1 MAGKISGATIKERN
15 IYEQLDRVPS
25 EQLTDILLKAFS
37 AHEGFTLPIPSSIST
52 NYEPDITDARKWDE
66 FVEWERAI
74 HPISNYYNTL
84 GIARPYFSKA
94 ANDVLAST
102 PYYAICEKSICDYTA
117 ALEFGVYDRD
127 NQHVADMDDFLDYPG
142 PHRTFGD
149 VTKKYLPDLTRYD
162 AAVMVKTF
170 NRKGKCVEFDSYLG
184 TEFWKEIDRVP
195 VGINLGHLPAARQ
208 IGYYSHGHVQRYW
221 QRSRTGVYVS
231 FQPDEIAYMSM
242 YPRNDTIYGTDWIS
256 CLKAPIQYLIDSTRA
271 AGKTFQNGVVPSLVY
286 KHPQI
291 TDRKQLMQRLADLKA
306 NNQGPMKFGGTLH
319 LVKDEEVETLSHK
332 LHDMEWLEG
341 QKFMAQLV
349 WSMWGFQPQEFVGES
364 ANRACYSE
372 DTEVLTENG
381 WKLHKDVC
389 EGERI
394 AVYDKDVAVCKL
406 EVPGPLHTYH
416 ADEELVRFE
425 TNAQDVLVTKEHTIL
440 RRTSHGKKDSP
451 WIVSKAKEIVGKR
464 IAVKAGTESWAG
476 EEQEVEDD
484 YLRFLGW
491 AISEGGLSSTGR
503 ENDYYHMTFAQS
515 NTTPHRV
522 EELERVLTSLGV
534 KCKKY
539 QSEKDNTTRWNVY
552 GKELIEPLFDLIG
565 AYSPEK
571 HIPRQYLNLPKEKL
585 NCLFESLMMGDGH
598 WDTRAPR
605 VSGYYSTTSSQ
616 LADDFQELA
625 FKCGYGTKRTVH
637 YYANG
642 NRVTCYRVLVQK
654 KIIREVVSPKLE
666 QYSGNVYCFST
677 STGFYVTRRNGCV
690 AVQGNTAYVSR
701 NITKSKMLYPIMKY
715 LEVVFTRDILPYCE
729 GYEKGMRFKFEVEQD
744 LDDTMKVAET
754 KLAQS
759 QAAKTM
765 FEMGIK
771 NRDAARLAGLTKEH
785 DVVEFEDI
793 SVQDLNQSQQ
803 LEGGKPSEPNRG
815 RKTQQSG
822 PDKGKGGKDKIKF
835 GDKEERSAGIK
846 KATTEIRLI
855 GDDGAEVTIVPAGP
869 SVSTNKKGCASE
881 VARGIIKEVRAIT
894 HHRWDRM
901 RDPCVWDGAVAK
913 AVEDFGL
920 VVFMGE

>member
-1 MAGKISGATIKERN
+1 MAGKISGATIKERK

-52 NYEPDITDARKWDE
+52 NYEPDIADARKWDE

-94 ANDVLAST
+94 ANDVLATT

-127 NQHVADMDDFLDYPG
+127 NKHIPDLDDFLDYPG

-231 FQPDEIAYMSM
+231 FQPDEVAYMSM

-364 ANRACYSE
+364 ANRA
-372 DTEVLTENG
+372 
-381 WKLHKDVC
+381 
-389 EGERI
+389 
-394 AVYDKDVAVCKL
+394 
-406 EVPGPLHTYH
+406 
-416 ADEELVRFE
+416 
-425 TNAQDVLVTKEHTIL
+425 
-440 RRTSHGKKDSP
+440 
-451 WIVSKAKEIVGKR
+451 
-464 IAVKAGTESWAG
+464 
-476 EEQEVEDD
+476 
-484 YLRFLGW
+484 
-491 AISEGGLSSTGR
+491 
-503 ENDYYHMTFAQS
+503 
-515 NTTPHRV
+515 
-522 EELERVLTSLGV
+522 
-534 KCKKY
+534 
-539 QSEKDNTTRWNVY
+539 
-552 GKELIEPLFDLIG
+552 
-565 AYSPEK
+565 
-571 HIPRQYLNLPKEKL
+571 
-585 NCLFESLMMGDGH
+585 
-598 WDTRAPR
+598 
-605 VSGYYSTTSSQ
+605 
-616 LADDFQELA
+616 
-625 FKCGYGTKRTVH
+625 
-637 YYANG
+637 
-642 NRVTCYRVLVQK
+642 
-654 KIIREVVSPKLE
+654 
-666 QYSGNVYCFST
+666 
-677 STGFYVTRRNGCV
+677 
-690 AVQGNTAYVSR
+690 TAYVSR

-715 LEVVFTRDILPYCE
+715 LEVVFTREILPYCE

>member
-1 MAGKISGATIKERN
+1 MAGKISRATIKERK

-52 NYEPDITDARKWDE
+52 NYEPDIVDARKWDE

-94 ANDVLAST
+94 ANDVLATT

-127 NQHVADMDDFLDYPG
+127 NKHVADMDDFLDYPG

-364 ANRACYSE
+364 VNRA
-372 DTEVLTENG
+372 
-381 WKLHKDVC
+381 
-389 EGERI
+389 
-394 AVYDKDVAVCKL
+394 
-406 EVPGPLHTYH
+406 
-416 ADEELVRFE
+416 
-425 TNAQDVLVTKEHTIL
+425 
-440 RRTSHGKKDSP
+440 
-451 WIVSKAKEIVGKR
+451 
-464 IAVKAGTESWAG
+464 
-476 EEQEVEDD
+476 
-484 YLRFLGW
+484 
-491 AISEGGLSSTGR
+491 
-503 ENDYYHMTFAQS
+503 
-515 NTTPHRV
+515 
-522 EELERVLTSLGV
+522 
-534 KCKKY
+534 
-539 QSEKDNTTRWNVY
+539 
-552 GKELIEPLFDLIG
+552 
-565 AYSPEK
+565 
-571 HIPRQYLNLPKEKL
+571 
-585 NCLFESLMMGDGH
+585 
-598 WDTRAPR
+598 
-605 VSGYYSTTSSQ
+605 
-616 LADDFQELA
+616 
-625 FKCGYGTKRTVH
+625 
-637 YYANG
+637 
-642 NRVTCYRVLVQK
+642 
-654 KIIREVVSPKLE
+654 
-666 QYSGNVYCFST
+666 
-677 STGFYVTRRNGCV
+677 
-690 AVQGNTAYVSR
+690 TAYVSR

-715 LEVVFTRDILPYCE
+715 LEVVFTREILPYCE

-771 NRDAARLAGLTKEH
+771 NRDAARLAGLIKEH

-793 SVQDLNQSQQ
+793 SVQDLNQSQM

-822 PDKGKGGKDKIKF
+822 PDKGRGGKDKIKF

>member
-1 MAGKISGATIKERN
+1 MAGKISGATIKERK

-52 NYEPDITDARKWDE
+52 NYEPDIADARKWDE

-94 ANDVLAST
+94 ANDVLATT

-127 NQHVADMDDFLDYPG
+127 NKHIPDLDDFLDYPG

-231 FQPDEIAYMSM
+231 FQPDEVAYMSM

-291 TDRKQLMQRLADLKA
+291 TDRKQLMQRLADLRA

-364 ANRACYSE
+364 ANRA
-372 DTEVLTENG
+372 
-381 WKLHKDVC
+381 
-389 EGERI
+389 
-394 AVYDKDVAVCKL
+394 
-406 EVPGPLHTYH
+406 
-416 ADEELVRFE
+416 
-425 TNAQDVLVTKEHTIL
+425 
-440 RRTSHGKKDSP
+440 
-451 WIVSKAKEIVGKR
+451 
-464 IAVKAGTESWAG
+464 
-476 EEQEVEDD
+476 
-484 YLRFLGW
+484 
-491 AISEGGLSSTGR
+491 
-503 ENDYYHMTFAQS
+503 
-515 NTTPHRV
+515 
-522 EELERVLTSLGV
+522 
-534 KCKKY
+534 
-539 QSEKDNTTRWNVY
+539 
-552 GKELIEPLFDLIG
+552 
-565 AYSPEK
+565 
-571 HIPRQYLNLPKEKL
+571 
-585 NCLFESLMMGDGH
+585 
-598 WDTRAPR
+598 
-605 VSGYYSTTSSQ
+605 
-616 LADDFQELA
+616 
-625 FKCGYGTKRTVH
+625 
-637 YYANG
+637 
-642 NRVTCYRVLVQK
+642 
-654 KIIREVVSPKLE
+654 
-666 QYSGNVYCFST
+666 
-677 STGFYVTRRNGCV
+677 
-690 AVQGNTAYVSR
+690 TAYVSR

-881 VARGIIKEVRAIT
+881 VARDIIKEVRAIT

>member
-1 MAGKISGATIKERN
+1 MAGKISRATIKERK

-52 NYEPDITDARKWDE
+52 NYEPDIVDARKWDE

-117 ALEFGVYDRD
+117 ALEFGVYDRG
-127 NQHVADMDDFLDYPG
+127 NKHVADMDDFLDYPG
-142 PHRTFGD
+142 PHLTFGD

-162 AAVMVKTF
+162 AAVIVKTF

-271 AGKTFQNGVVPSLVY
+271 AGKTFQNGVIPSLVY

-364 ANRACYSE
+364 VNRA
-372 DTEVLTENG
+372 
-381 WKLHKDVC
+381 
-389 EGERI
+389 
-394 AVYDKDVAVCKL
+394 
-406 EVPGPLHTYH
+406 
-416 ADEELVRFE
+416 
-425 TNAQDVLVTKEHTIL
+425 
-440 RRTSHGKKDSP
+440 
-451 WIVSKAKEIVGKR
+451 
-464 IAVKAGTESWAG
+464 
-476 EEQEVEDD
+476 
-484 YLRFLGW
+484 
-491 AISEGGLSSTGR
+491 
-503 ENDYYHMTFAQS
+503 
-515 NTTPHRV
+515 
-522 EELERVLTSLGV
+522 
-534 KCKKY
+534 
-539 QSEKDNTTRWNVY
+539 
-552 GKELIEPLFDLIG
+552 
-565 AYSPEK
+565 
-571 HIPRQYLNLPKEKL
+571 
-585 NCLFESLMMGDGH
+585 
-598 WDTRAPR
+598 
-605 VSGYYSTTSSQ
+605 
-616 LADDFQELA
+616 
-625 FKCGYGTKRTVH
+625 
-637 YYANG
+637 
-642 NRVTCYRVLVQK
+642 
-654 KIIREVVSPKLE
+654 
-666 QYSGNVYCFST
+666 
-677 STGFYVTRRNGCV
+677 
-690 AVQGNTAYVSR
+690 TAYVSR

-771 NRDAARLAGLTKEH
+771 NRDAARLAGLIKEH

-793 SVQDLNQSQQ
+793 SVQDLNQSQM

-901 RDPCVWDGAVAK
+901 RDPRVWDGAVAK

>member
-1 MAGKISGATIKERN
+1 MAGKISGATIKERK

-52 NYEPDITDARKWDE
+52 NYEPDIADARKWDE

-94 ANDVLAST
+94 ANDVLATT

-127 NQHVADMDDFLDYPG
+127 NKHIPDLDDFLDYPG

-231 FQPDEIAYMSM
+231 FQPDEVAYMSM

-364 ANRACYSE
+364 TNRA
-372 DTEVLTENG
+372 
-381 WKLHKDVC
+381 
-389 EGERI
+389 
-394 AVYDKDVAVCKL
+394 
-406 EVPGPLHTYH
+406 
-416 ADEELVRFE
+416 
-425 TNAQDVLVTKEHTIL
+425 
-440 RRTSHGKKDSP
+440 
-451 WIVSKAKEIVGKR
+451 
-464 IAVKAGTESWAG
+464 
-476 EEQEVEDD
+476 
-484 YLRFLGW
+484 
-491 AISEGGLSSTGR
+491 
-503 ENDYYHMTFAQS
+503 
-515 NTTPHRV
+515 
-522 EELERVLTSLGV
+522 
-534 KCKKY
+534 
-539 QSEKDNTTRWNVY
+539 
-552 GKELIEPLFDLIG
+552 
-565 AYSPEK
+565 
-571 HIPRQYLNLPKEKL
+571 
-585 NCLFESLMMGDGH
+585 
-598 WDTRAPR
+598 
-605 VSGYYSTTSSQ
+605 
-616 LADDFQELA
+616 
-625 FKCGYGTKRTVH
+625 
-637 YYANG
+637 
-642 NRVTCYRVLVQK
+642 
-654 KIIREVVSPKLE
+654 
-666 QYSGNVYCFST
+666 
-677 STGFYVTRRNGCV
+677 
-690 AVQGNTAYVSR
+690 TAYVSR

-881 VARGIIKEVRAIT
+881 VARDIIKEVRAIT

>member
-1 MAGKISGATIKERN
+1 MAGKISRATIKERK
-15 IYEQLDRVPS
+15 IYEQLDRLPS

-52 NYEPDITDARKWDE
+52 NYEPDIVDARKWDE

-127 NQHVADMDDFLDYPG
+127 NKHVADMDDFLDYPG
-142 PHRTFGD
+142 PHLTFGD

-162 AAVMVKTF
+162 AAVIVKTF

-306 NNQGPMKFGGTLH
+306 NNQGPMKFGGTMH

-364 ANRACYSE
+364 TNRA
-372 DTEVLTENG
+372 
-381 WKLHKDVC
+381 
-389 EGERI
+389 
-394 AVYDKDVAVCKL
+394 
-406 EVPGPLHTYH
+406 
-416 ADEELVRFE
+416 
-425 TNAQDVLVTKEHTIL
+425 
-440 RRTSHGKKDSP
+440 
-451 WIVSKAKEIVGKR
+451 
-464 IAVKAGTESWAG
+464 
-476 EEQEVEDD
+476 
-484 YLRFLGW
+484 
-491 AISEGGLSSTGR
+491 
-503 ENDYYHMTFAQS
+503 
-515 NTTPHRV
+515 
-522 EELERVLTSLGV
+522 
-534 KCKKY
+534 
-539 QSEKDNTTRWNVY
+539 
-552 GKELIEPLFDLIG
+552 
-565 AYSPEK
+565 
-571 HIPRQYLNLPKEKL
+571 
-585 NCLFESLMMGDGH
+585 
-598 WDTRAPR
+598 
-605 VSGYYSTTSSQ
+605 
-616 LADDFQELA
+616 
-625 FKCGYGTKRTVH
+625 
-637 YYANG
+637 
-642 NRVTCYRVLVQK
+642 
-654 KIIREVVSPKLE
+654 
-666 QYSGNVYCFST
+666 
-677 STGFYVTRRNGCV
+677 
-690 AVQGNTAYVSR
+690 TAYVSR

>member
-1 MAGKISGATIKERN
+1 MAGKISRATIKERK

-52 NYEPDITDARKWDE
+52 NYEPDIVDARKWDE

-94 ANDVLAST
+94 ANDVLATT

-127 NQHVADMDDFLDYPG
+127 NKHVADMDDFLDYPG
-142 PHRTFGD
+142 PHLTFGD

-162 AAVMVKTF
+162 AAVIVKTF

-364 ANRACYSE
+364 VNRA
-372 DTEVLTENG
+372 
-381 WKLHKDVC
+381 
-389 EGERI
+389 
-394 AVYDKDVAVCKL
+394 
-406 EVPGPLHTYH
+406 
-416 ADEELVRFE
+416 
-425 TNAQDVLVTKEHTIL
+425 
-440 RRTSHGKKDSP
+440 
-451 WIVSKAKEIVGKR
+451 
-464 IAVKAGTESWAG
+464 
-476 EEQEVEDD
+476 
-484 YLRFLGW
+484 
-491 AISEGGLSSTGR
+491 
-503 ENDYYHMTFAQS
+503 
-515 NTTPHRV
+515 
-522 EELERVLTSLGV
+522 
-534 KCKKY
+534 
-539 QSEKDNTTRWNVY
+539 
-552 GKELIEPLFDLIG
+552 
-565 AYSPEK
+565 
-571 HIPRQYLNLPKEKL
+571 
-585 NCLFESLMMGDGH
+585 
-598 WDTRAPR
+598 
-605 VSGYYSTTSSQ
+605 
-616 LADDFQELA
+616 
-625 FKCGYGTKRTVH
+625 
-637 YYANG
+637 
-642 NRVTCYRVLVQK
+642 
-654 KIIREVVSPKLE
+654 
-666 QYSGNVYCFST
+666 
-677 STGFYVTRRNGCV
+677 
-690 AVQGNTAYVSR
+690 TAYVSR

-715 LEVVFTRDILPYCE
+715 LEVVFTREILPYCE

-771 NRDAARLAGLTKEH
+771 NRDAARLAGLIKEH

-793 SVQDLNQSQQ
+793 SVQDLNQSQM

>member
-1 MAGKISGATIKERN
+1 MAGKISRATIKERK

-52 NYEPDITDARKWDE
+52 NYEPDIVDARKWDE

-94 ANDVLAST
+94 ANDVLATT

-364 ANRACYSE
+364 VNRA
-372 DTEVLTENG
+372 
-381 WKLHKDVC
+381 
-389 EGERI
+389 
-394 AVYDKDVAVCKL
+394 
-406 EVPGPLHTYH
+406 
-416 ADEELVRFE
+416 
-425 TNAQDVLVTKEHTIL
+425 
-440 RRTSHGKKDSP
+440 
-451 WIVSKAKEIVGKR
+451 
-464 IAVKAGTESWAG
+464 
-476 EEQEVEDD
+476 
-484 YLRFLGW
+484 
-491 AISEGGLSSTGR
+491 
-503 ENDYYHMTFAQS
+503 
-515 NTTPHRV
+515 
-522 EELERVLTSLGV
+522 
-534 KCKKY
+534 
-539 QSEKDNTTRWNVY
+539 
-552 GKELIEPLFDLIG
+552 
-565 AYSPEK
+565 
-571 HIPRQYLNLPKEKL
+571 
-585 NCLFESLMMGDGH
+585 
-598 WDTRAPR
+598 
-605 VSGYYSTTSSQ
+605 
-616 LADDFQELA
+616 
-625 FKCGYGTKRTVH
+625 
-637 YYANG
+637 
-642 NRVTCYRVLVQK
+642 
-654 KIIREVVSPKLE
+654 
-666 QYSGNVYCFST
+666 
-677 STGFYVTRRNGCV
+677 
-690 AVQGNTAYVSR
+690 TAYVSR

-715 LEVVFTRDILPYCE
+715 LEVVFTREILPYCE

-771 NRDAARLAGLTKEH
+771 NRDAARLAGLIKEH

-793 SVQDLNQSQQ
+793 SVQDLNQSQM

>member
-1 MAGKISGATIKERN
+1 MAGKISRATIKERK

-52 NYEPDITDARKWDE
+52 NYEPDIVDARKWDE

-94 ANDVLAST
+94 ANDVLATT

-127 NQHVADMDDFLDYPG
+127 NKHVADMDDFLDYPG

-364 ANRACYSE
+364 VNRA
-372 DTEVLTENG
+372 
-381 WKLHKDVC
+381 
-389 EGERI
+389 
-394 AVYDKDVAVCKL
+394 
-406 EVPGPLHTYH
+406 
-416 ADEELVRFE
+416 
-425 TNAQDVLVTKEHTIL
+425 
-440 RRTSHGKKDSP
+440 
-451 WIVSKAKEIVGKR
+451 
-464 IAVKAGTESWAG
+464 
-476 EEQEVEDD
+476 
-484 YLRFLGW
+484 
-491 AISEGGLSSTGR
+491 
-503 ENDYYHMTFAQS
+503 
-515 NTTPHRV
+515 
-522 EELERVLTSLGV
+522 
-534 KCKKY
+534 
-539 QSEKDNTTRWNVY
+539 
-552 GKELIEPLFDLIG
+552 
-565 AYSPEK
+565 
-571 HIPRQYLNLPKEKL
+571 
-585 NCLFESLMMGDGH
+585 
-598 WDTRAPR
+598 
-605 VSGYYSTTSSQ
+605 
-616 LADDFQELA
+616 
-625 FKCGYGTKRTVH
+625 
-637 YYANG
+637 
-642 NRVTCYRVLVQK
+642 
-654 KIIREVVSPKLE
+654 
-666 QYSGNVYCFST
+666 
-677 STGFYVTRRNGCV
+677 
-690 AVQGNTAYVSR
+690 TAYVSR

-715 LEVVFTRDILPYCE
+715 LEVVFTREILPYCE

-771 NRDAARLAGLTKEH
+771 NRDAARLAGLIKEH

-793 SVQDLNQSQQ
+793 SVQDLNQSQM

>member
-1 MAGKISGATIKERN
+1 MAGKISRATIKERK
-15 IYEQLDRVPS
+15 IYEQLDRLPS

-52 NYEPDITDARKWDE
+52 NYEPDIVDARKWDE

-94 ANDVLAST
+94 ANDVLATT

-127 NQHVADMDDFLDYPG
+127 NKHVADMDDFLDYPG
-142 PHRTFGD
+142 PHLTFGD

-162 AAVMVKTF
+162 AAVIVKTF

-364 ANRACYSE
+364 VNRA
-372 DTEVLTENG
+372 
-381 WKLHKDVC
+381 
-389 EGERI
+389 
-394 AVYDKDVAVCKL
+394 
-406 EVPGPLHTYH
+406 
-416 ADEELVRFE
+416 
-425 TNAQDVLVTKEHTIL
+425 
-440 RRTSHGKKDSP
+440 
-451 WIVSKAKEIVGKR
+451 
-464 IAVKAGTESWAG
+464 
-476 EEQEVEDD
+476 
-484 YLRFLGW
+484 
-491 AISEGGLSSTGR
+491 
-503 ENDYYHMTFAQS
+503 
-515 NTTPHRV
+515 
-522 EELERVLTSLGV
+522 
-534 KCKKY
+534 
-539 QSEKDNTTRWNVY
+539 
-552 GKELIEPLFDLIG
+552 
-565 AYSPEK
+565 
-571 HIPRQYLNLPKEKL
+571 
-585 NCLFESLMMGDGH
+585 
-598 WDTRAPR
+598 
-605 VSGYYSTTSSQ
+605 
-616 LADDFQELA
+616 
-625 FKCGYGTKRTVH
+625 
-637 YYANG
+637 
-642 NRVTCYRVLVQK
+642 
-654 KIIREVVSPKLE
+654 
-666 QYSGNVYCFST
+666 
-677 STGFYVTRRNGCV
+677 
-690 AVQGNTAYVSR
+690 TAYVSR

-715 LEVVFTRDILPYCE
+715 LEVVFTREILPYCE

-771 NRDAARLAGLTKEH
+771 NRDAARLAGLIKEH

-793 SVQDLNQSQQ
+793 SVQDLNQSQM

>member
-1 MAGKISGATIKERN
+1 MAGKISGATIKERK

-52 NYEPDITDARKWDE
+52 NYEPDIADARKWDE

-94 ANDVLAST
+94 ANDVLATT

-127 NQHVADMDDFLDYPG
+127 NKHIPDLDDFLDYPG

-231 FQPDEIAYMSM
+231 FQPDEVAYMSM

-364 ANRACYSE
+364 TNRA
-372 DTEVLTENG
+372 
-381 WKLHKDVC
+381 
-389 EGERI
+389 
-394 AVYDKDVAVCKL
+394 
-406 EVPGPLHTYH
+406 
-416 ADEELVRFE
+416 
-425 TNAQDVLVTKEHTIL
+425 
-440 RRTSHGKKDSP
+440 
-451 WIVSKAKEIVGKR
+451 
-464 IAVKAGTESWAG
+464 
-476 EEQEVEDD
+476 
-484 YLRFLGW
+484 
-491 AISEGGLSSTGR
+491 
-503 ENDYYHMTFAQS
+503 
-515 NTTPHRV
+515 
-522 EELERVLTSLGV
+522 
-534 KCKKY
+534 
-539 QSEKDNTTRWNVY
+539 
-552 GKELIEPLFDLIG
+552 
-565 AYSPEK
+565 
-571 HIPRQYLNLPKEKL
+571 
-585 NCLFESLMMGDGH
+585 
-598 WDTRAPR
+598 
-605 VSGYYSTTSSQ
+605 
-616 LADDFQELA
+616 
-625 FKCGYGTKRTVH
+625 
-637 YYANG
+637 
-642 NRVTCYRVLVQK
+642 
-654 KIIREVVSPKLE
+654 
-666 QYSGNVYCFST
+666 
-677 STGFYVTRRNGCV
+677 
-690 AVQGNTAYVSR
+690 TAYVSR
-701 NITKSKMLYPIMKY
+701 NITKSKMLYPIMKF
-715 LEVVFTRDILPYCE
+715 LEVVFTREILPYCE

-881 VARGIIKEVRAIT
+881 VARDIIKEVRAIT

>member
-1 MAGKISGATIKERN
+1 MAGKISGATIKERK

-52 NYEPDITDARKWDE
+52 NYEPDIADARKWDE

-94 ANDVLAST
+94 ANDVLATT

-127 NQHVADMDDFLDYPG
+127 NKHIPDLDDFLDYPG

-231 FQPDEIAYMSM
+231 FQPDEVAYMSM

-364 ANRACYSE
+364 ANRA
-372 DTEVLTENG
+372 
-381 WKLHKDVC
+381 
-389 EGERI
+389 
-394 AVYDKDVAVCKL
+394 
-406 EVPGPLHTYH
+406 
-416 ADEELVRFE
+416 
-425 TNAQDVLVTKEHTIL
+425 
-440 RRTSHGKKDSP
+440 
-451 WIVSKAKEIVGKR
+451 
-464 IAVKAGTESWAG
+464 
-476 EEQEVEDD
+476 
-484 YLRFLGW
+484 
-491 AISEGGLSSTGR
+491 
-503 ENDYYHMTFAQS
+503 
-515 NTTPHRV
+515 
-522 EELERVLTSLGV
+522 
-534 KCKKY
+534 
-539 QSEKDNTTRWNVY
+539 
-552 GKELIEPLFDLIG
+552 
-565 AYSPEK
+565 
-571 HIPRQYLNLPKEKL
+571 
-585 NCLFESLMMGDGH
+585 
-598 WDTRAPR
+598 
-605 VSGYYSTTSSQ
+605 
-616 LADDFQELA
+616 
-625 FKCGYGTKRTVH
+625 
-637 YYANG
+637 
-642 NRVTCYRVLVQK
+642 
-654 KIIREVVSPKLE
+654 
-666 QYSGNVYCFST
+666 
-677 STGFYVTRRNGCV
+677 
-690 AVQGNTAYVSR
+690 TAYVSR

-715 LEVVFTRDILPYCE
+715 LEVVFTREILPYCE

-771 NRDAARLAGLTKEH
+771 NRDAARLAGLIKEH

-793 SVQDLNQSQQ
+793 SVQDLNQSQM

-901 RDPCVWDGAVAK
+901 RDPRVWDGAVAK

>member
-1 MAGKISGATIKERN
+1 MAGKISRATIKERK
-15 IYEQLDRVPS
+15 IYEQLDRLPS

-52 NYEPDITDARKWDE
+52 NYEPDIVDARKWDE

-127 NQHVADMDDFLDYPG
+127 NKHVADMDDFLDYPG
-142 PHRTFGD
+142 PHLTFGD

-162 AAVMVKTF
+162 AAVIVKTF

-306 NNQGPMKFGGTLH
+306 NNQGPMKFGGTMH

-364 ANRACYSE
+364 VNRA
-372 DTEVLTENG
+372 
-381 WKLHKDVC
+381 
-389 EGERI
+389 
-394 AVYDKDVAVCKL
+394 
-406 EVPGPLHTYH
+406 
-416 ADEELVRFE
+416 
-425 TNAQDVLVTKEHTIL
+425 
-440 RRTSHGKKDSP
+440 
-451 WIVSKAKEIVGKR
+451 
-464 IAVKAGTESWAG
+464 
-476 EEQEVEDD
+476 
-484 YLRFLGW
+484 
-491 AISEGGLSSTGR
+491 
-503 ENDYYHMTFAQS
+503 
-515 NTTPHRV
+515 
-522 EELERVLTSLGV
+522 
-534 KCKKY
+534 
-539 QSEKDNTTRWNVY
+539 
-552 GKELIEPLFDLIG
+552 
-565 AYSPEK
+565 
-571 HIPRQYLNLPKEKL
+571 
-585 NCLFESLMMGDGH
+585 
-598 WDTRAPR
+598 
-605 VSGYYSTTSSQ
+605 
-616 LADDFQELA
+616 
-625 FKCGYGTKRTVH
+625 
-637 YYANG
+637 
-642 NRVTCYRVLVQK
+642 
-654 KIIREVVSPKLE
+654 
-666 QYSGNVYCFST
+666 
-677 STGFYVTRRNGCV
+677 
-690 AVQGNTAYVSR
+690 TAYVSR

-715 LEVVFTRDILPYCE
+715 LEVVFTREILPYCE

-771 NRDAARLAGLTKEH
+771 NRDAARLAGLIKEH

-793 SVQDLNQSQQ
+793 SVQDLNQSQM

>member
-1 MAGKISGATIKERN
+1 MAGKISRATIKERK

-52 NYEPDITDARKWDE
+52 NYEPDIVDARKWDE

-364 ANRACYSE
+364 VNRA
-372 DTEVLTENG
+372 
-381 WKLHKDVC
+381 
-389 EGERI
+389 
-394 AVYDKDVAVCKL
+394 
-406 EVPGPLHTYH
+406 
-416 ADEELVRFE
+416 
-425 TNAQDVLVTKEHTIL
+425 
-440 RRTSHGKKDSP
+440 
-451 WIVSKAKEIVGKR
+451 
-464 IAVKAGTESWAG
+464 
-476 EEQEVEDD
+476 
-484 YLRFLGW
+484 
-491 AISEGGLSSTGR
+491 
-503 ENDYYHMTFAQS
+503 
-515 NTTPHRV
+515 
-522 EELERVLTSLGV
+522 
-534 KCKKY
+534 
-539 QSEKDNTTRWNVY
+539 
-552 GKELIEPLFDLIG
+552 
-565 AYSPEK
+565 
-571 HIPRQYLNLPKEKL
+571 
-585 NCLFESLMMGDGH
+585 
-598 WDTRAPR
+598 
-605 VSGYYSTTSSQ
+605 
-616 LADDFQELA
+616 
-625 FKCGYGTKRTVH
+625 
-637 YYANG
+637 
-642 NRVTCYRVLVQK
+642 
-654 KIIREVVSPKLE
+654 
-666 QYSGNVYCFST
+666 
-677 STGFYVTRRNGCV
+677 
-690 AVQGNTAYVSR
+690 TAYVSR

-715 LEVVFTRDILPYCE
+715 LEVVFTREILPYCE

-771 NRDAARLAGLTKEH
+771 NRDAARLAGLIKEH

-793 SVQDLNQSQQ
+793 SVQDLNQSQM

-901 RDPCVWDGAVAK
+901 RDPRVWDGAVAK

>member
-1 MAGKISGATIKERN
+1 
-15 IYEQLDRVPS
+15 
-25 EQLTDILLKAFS
+25 
-37 AHEGFTLPIPSSIST
+37 
-52 NYEPDITDARKWDE
+52 
-66 FVEWERAI
+66 
-74 HPISNYYNTL
+74 
-84 GIARPYFSKA
+84 
-94 ANDVLAST
+94 
-102 PYYAICEKSICDYTA
+102 
-117 ALEFGVYDRD
+117 
-127 NQHVADMDDFLDYPG
+127 
-142 PHRTFGD
+142 
-149 VTKKYLPDLTRYD
+149 
-162 AAVMVKTF
+162 
-170 NRKGKCVEFDSYLG
+170 
-184 TEFWKEIDRVP
+184 
-195 VGINLGHLPAARQ
+195 
-208 IGYYSHGHVQRYW
+208 
-221 QRSRTGVYVS
+221 
-231 FQPDEIAYMSM
+231 M

-364 ANRACYSE
+364 TNRA
-372 DTEVLTENG
+372 
-381 WKLHKDVC
+381 
-389 EGERI
+389 
-394 AVYDKDVAVCKL
+394 
-406 EVPGPLHTYH
+406 
-416 ADEELVRFE
+416 
-425 TNAQDVLVTKEHTIL
+425 
-440 RRTSHGKKDSP
+440 
-451 WIVSKAKEIVGKR
+451 
-464 IAVKAGTESWAG
+464 
-476 EEQEVEDD
+476 
-484 YLRFLGW
+484 
-491 AISEGGLSSTGR
+491 
-503 ENDYYHMTFAQS
+503 
-515 NTTPHRV
+515 
-522 EELERVLTSLGV
+522 
-534 KCKKY
+534 
-539 QSEKDNTTRWNVY
+539 
-552 GKELIEPLFDLIG
+552 
-565 AYSPEK
+565 
-571 HIPRQYLNLPKEKL
+571 
-585 NCLFESLMMGDGH
+585 
-598 WDTRAPR
+598 
-605 VSGYYSTTSSQ
+605 
-616 LADDFQELA
+616 
-625 FKCGYGTKRTVH
+625 
-637 YYANG
+637 
-642 NRVTCYRVLVQK
+642 
-654 KIIREVVSPKLE
+654 
-666 QYSGNVYCFST
+666 
-677 STGFYVTRRNGCV
+677 
-690 AVQGNTAYVSR
+690 TAYVSR

-715 LEVVFTRDILPYCE
+715 LEVVFTRDILPYCD

-913 AVEDFGL
+913 AVEDFDL
-920 VVFMGE
+920 IVFTGE

>member
-1 MAGKISGATIKERN
+1 MAGKISGATIKERK

-94 ANDVLAST
+94 ANDVLATT

-127 NQHVADMDDFLDYPG
+127 NKHVADMDDFLDYPG

-231 FQPDEIAYMSM
+231 FQPDEVAYMSM

-364 ANRACYSE
+364 TNRA
-372 DTEVLTENG
+372 
-381 WKLHKDVC
+381 
-389 EGERI
+389 
-394 AVYDKDVAVCKL
+394 
-406 EVPGPLHTYH
+406 
-416 ADEELVRFE
+416 
-425 TNAQDVLVTKEHTIL
+425 
-440 RRTSHGKKDSP
+440 
-451 WIVSKAKEIVGKR
+451 
-464 IAVKAGTESWAG
+464 
-476 EEQEVEDD
+476 
-484 YLRFLGW
+484 
-491 AISEGGLSSTGR
+491 
-503 ENDYYHMTFAQS
+503 
-515 NTTPHRV
+515 
-522 EELERVLTSLGV
+522 
-534 KCKKY
+534 
-539 QSEKDNTTRWNVY
+539 
-552 GKELIEPLFDLIG
+552 
-565 AYSPEK
+565 
-571 HIPRQYLNLPKEKL
+571 
-585 NCLFESLMMGDGH
+585 
-598 WDTRAPR
+598 
-605 VSGYYSTTSSQ
+605 
-616 LADDFQELA
+616 
-625 FKCGYGTKRTVH
+625 
-637 YYANG
+637 
-642 NRVTCYRVLVQK
+642 
-654 KIIREVVSPKLE
+654 
-666 QYSGNVYCFST
+666 
-677 STGFYVTRRNGCV
+677 
-690 AVQGNTAYVSR
+690 TAYVSR

-855 GDDGAEVTIVPAGP
+855 GDDGAEVTIVPSGP

-881 VARGIIKEVRAIT
+881 VARDIIKEVRAIT
-894 HHRWDRM
+894 HHRWDKM

>member
-1 MAGKISGATIKERN
+1 MAGKISRATIKERK

-52 NYEPDITDARKWDE
+52 NYEPDIVDARKWDE

-94 ANDVLAST
+94 ANDVLATT
-102 PYYAICEKSICDYTA
+102 PYYAICEKSICDYMA

-127 NQHVADMDDFLDYPG
+127 NKHVADMDDFLDYPG
-142 PHRTFGD
+142 PHLTFGD

-162 AAVMVKTF
+162 AAVIVKTF

-306 NNQGPMKFGGTLH
+306 NNQGPMKFGGTMH

-364 ANRACYSE
+364 VNRA
-372 DTEVLTENG
+372 
-381 WKLHKDVC
+381 
-389 EGERI
+389 
-394 AVYDKDVAVCKL
+394 
-406 EVPGPLHTYH
+406 
-416 ADEELVRFE
+416 
-425 TNAQDVLVTKEHTIL
+425 
-440 RRTSHGKKDSP
+440 
-451 WIVSKAKEIVGKR
+451 
-464 IAVKAGTESWAG
+464 
-476 EEQEVEDD
+476 
-484 YLRFLGW
+484 
-491 AISEGGLSSTGR
+491 
-503 ENDYYHMTFAQS
+503 
-515 NTTPHRV
+515 
-522 EELERVLTSLGV
+522 
-534 KCKKY
+534 
-539 QSEKDNTTRWNVY
+539 
-552 GKELIEPLFDLIG
+552 
-565 AYSPEK
+565 
-571 HIPRQYLNLPKEKL
+571 
-585 NCLFESLMMGDGH
+585 
-598 WDTRAPR
+598 
-605 VSGYYSTTSSQ
+605 
-616 LADDFQELA
+616 
-625 FKCGYGTKRTVH
+625 
-637 YYANG
+637 
-642 NRVTCYRVLVQK
+642 
-654 KIIREVVSPKLE
+654 
-666 QYSGNVYCFST
+666 
-677 STGFYVTRRNGCV
+677 
-690 AVQGNTAYVSR
+690 TAYVSR

-715 LEVVFTRDILPYCE
+715 LEAVFTREILPYCE

-771 NRDAARLAGLTKEH
+771 NRDAARLAGLIKEH

-793 SVQDLNQSQQ
+793 SVQDLNQSQM

-894 HHRWDRM
+894 HHRWDKM

>member
-1 MAGKISGATIKERN
+1 
-15 IYEQLDRVPS
+15 VPS

-52 NYEPDITDARKWDE
+52 NYEPDILDARKWDE

-127 NQHVADMDDFLDYPG
+127 NQHVADMDDFLDYPV
-142 PHRTFGD
+142 PHLTFGD

-162 AAVMVKTF
+162 AAVIVKTF
-170 NRKGKCVEFDSYLG
+170 NRKGKCVEFDSYLV

-306 NNQGPMKFGGTLH
+306 NNQGPMKFGGTMH

-364 ANRACYSE
+364 VNRA
-372 DTEVLTENG
+372 
-381 WKLHKDVC
+381 
-389 EGERI
+389 
-394 AVYDKDVAVCKL
+394 
-406 EVPGPLHTYH
+406 
-416 ADEELVRFE
+416 
-425 TNAQDVLVTKEHTIL
+425 
-440 RRTSHGKKDSP
+440 
-451 WIVSKAKEIVGKR
+451 
-464 IAVKAGTESWAG
+464 
-476 EEQEVEDD
+476 
-484 YLRFLGW
+484 
-491 AISEGGLSSTGR
+491 
-503 ENDYYHMTFAQS
+503 
-515 NTTPHRV
+515 
-522 EELERVLTSLGV
+522 
-534 KCKKY
+534 
-539 QSEKDNTTRWNVY
+539 
-552 GKELIEPLFDLIG
+552 
-565 AYSPEK
+565 
-571 HIPRQYLNLPKEKL
+571 
-585 NCLFESLMMGDGH
+585 
-598 WDTRAPR
+598 
-605 VSGYYSTTSSQ
+605 
-616 LADDFQELA
+616 
-625 FKCGYGTKRTVH
+625 
-637 YYANG
+637 
-642 NRVTCYRVLVQK
+642 
-654 KIIREVVSPKLE
+654 
-666 QYSGNVYCFST
+666 
-677 STGFYVTRRNGCV
+677 
-690 AVQGNTAYVSR
+690 TAYVSR

-715 LEVVFTRDILPYCE
+715 LEVVFTREILPYCE

-771 NRDAARLAGLTKEH
+771 NRDAARLAGLIKEH

-793 SVQDLNQSQQ
+793 SVQDLNQSQM

>member
-1 MAGKISGATIKERN
+1 MAGKISRATIKERK
-15 IYEQLDRVPS
+15 IYEQLDRLPS

-127 NQHVADMDDFLDYPG
+127 NKHIPDLDDFLDYPG

-231 FQPDEIAYMSM
+231 FQPDEVAYMSM

-364 ANRACYSE
+364 VNRA
-372 DTEVLTENG
+372 
-381 WKLHKDVC
+381 
-389 EGERI
+389 
-394 AVYDKDVAVCKL
+394 
-406 EVPGPLHTYH
+406 
-416 ADEELVRFE
+416 
-425 TNAQDVLVTKEHTIL
+425 
-440 RRTSHGKKDSP
+440 
-451 WIVSKAKEIVGKR
+451 
-464 IAVKAGTESWAG
+464 
-476 EEQEVEDD
+476 
-484 YLRFLGW
+484 
-491 AISEGGLSSTGR
+491 
-503 ENDYYHMTFAQS
+503 
-515 NTTPHRV
+515 
-522 EELERVLTSLGV
+522 
-534 KCKKY
+534 
-539 QSEKDNTTRWNVY
+539 
-552 GKELIEPLFDLIG
+552 
-565 AYSPEK
+565 
-571 HIPRQYLNLPKEKL
+571 
-585 NCLFESLMMGDGH
+585 
-598 WDTRAPR
+598 
-605 VSGYYSTTSSQ
+605 
-616 LADDFQELA
+616 
-625 FKCGYGTKRTVH
+625 
-637 YYANG
+637 
-642 NRVTCYRVLVQK
+642 
-654 KIIREVVSPKLE
+654 
-666 QYSGNVYCFST
+666 
-677 STGFYVTRRNGCV
+677 
-690 AVQGNTAYVSR
+690 TAYVSR

-771 NRDAARLAGLTKEH
+771 NRDAARLAGLIKEH

-793 SVQDLNQSQQ
+793 SVQDLNQSQM

-913 AVEDFGL
+913 AVDDFGL

>member
-1 MAGKISGATIKERN
+1 MAGKISGAPIKERK

-52 NYEPDITDARKWDE
+52 NYEPDIVDARKWDE

-127 NQHVADMDDFLDYPG
+127 NKHVADMDDFLDYPG
-142 PHRTFGD
+142 PHLTFGD

-162 AAVMVKTF
+162 AAVIVKTF

-271 AGKTFQNGVVPSLVY
+271 AGKTFQNGVIPSLVY

-364 ANRACYSE
+364 TNRA
-372 DTEVLTENG
+372 
-381 WKLHKDVC
+381 
-389 EGERI
+389 
-394 AVYDKDVAVCKL
+394 
-406 EVPGPLHTYH
+406 
-416 ADEELVRFE
+416 
-425 TNAQDVLVTKEHTIL
+425 
-440 RRTSHGKKDSP
+440 
-451 WIVSKAKEIVGKR
+451 
-464 IAVKAGTESWAG
+464 
-476 EEQEVEDD
+476 
-484 YLRFLGW
+484 
-491 AISEGGLSSTGR
+491 
-503 ENDYYHMTFAQS
+503 
-515 NTTPHRV
+515 
-522 EELERVLTSLGV
+522 
-534 KCKKY
+534 
-539 QSEKDNTTRWNVY
+539 
-552 GKELIEPLFDLIG
+552 
-565 AYSPEK
+565 
-571 HIPRQYLNLPKEKL
+571 
-585 NCLFESLMMGDGH
+585 
-598 WDTRAPR
+598 
-605 VSGYYSTTSSQ
+605 
-616 LADDFQELA
+616 
-625 FKCGYGTKRTVH
+625 
-637 YYANG
+637 
-642 NRVTCYRVLVQK
+642 
-654 KIIREVVSPKLE
+654 
-666 QYSGNVYCFST
+666 
-677 STGFYVTRRNGCV
+677 
-690 AVQGNTAYVSR
+690 TAYVSR

-715 LEVVFTRDILPYCE
+715 LEVVFTREILPYCE

-771 NRDAARLAGLTKEH
+771 NRDAARLAGLIKEH

-793 SVQDLNQSQQ
+793 SVQDLNQSQM

-901 RDPCVWDGAVAK
+901 RDPRVWDGAVAK

>member
-1 MAGKISGATIKERN
+1 MAGKISRATIKERK
-15 IYEQLDRVPS
+15 IYEQLDRLPS

-52 NYEPDITDARKWDE
+52 NYEPDIVDARKWDE

-94 ANDVLAST
+94 ANDVLATT

-127 NQHVADMDDFLDYPG
+127 NKHVADMDDFLDYPG

-364 ANRACYSE
+364 VNRA
-372 DTEVLTENG
+372 
-381 WKLHKDVC
+381 
-389 EGERI
+389 
-394 AVYDKDVAVCKL
+394 
-406 EVPGPLHTYH
+406 
-416 ADEELVRFE
+416 
-425 TNAQDVLVTKEHTIL
+425 
-440 RRTSHGKKDSP
+440 
-451 WIVSKAKEIVGKR
+451 
-464 IAVKAGTESWAG
+464 
-476 EEQEVEDD
+476 
-484 YLRFLGW
+484 
-491 AISEGGLSSTGR
+491 
-503 ENDYYHMTFAQS
+503 
-515 NTTPHRV
+515 
-522 EELERVLTSLGV
+522 
-534 KCKKY
+534 
-539 QSEKDNTTRWNVY
+539 
-552 GKELIEPLFDLIG
+552 
-565 AYSPEK
+565 
-571 HIPRQYLNLPKEKL
+571 
-585 NCLFESLMMGDGH
+585 
-598 WDTRAPR
+598 
-605 VSGYYSTTSSQ
+605 
-616 LADDFQELA
+616 
-625 FKCGYGTKRTVH
+625 
-637 YYANG
+637 
-642 NRVTCYRVLVQK
+642 
-654 KIIREVVSPKLE
+654 
-666 QYSGNVYCFST
+666 
-677 STGFYVTRRNGCV
+677 
-690 AVQGNTAYVSR
+690 TAYVSR

-771 NRDAARLAGLTKEH
+771 NRDAARLAGLIKEH

-793 SVQDLNQSQQ
+793 SVQDLNQSQM

>member
-1 MAGKISGATIKERN
+1 MAGKISRATIKERK
-15 IYEQLDRVPS
+15 IYEQLDRLPS

-52 NYEPDITDARKWDE
+52 NYEPDIVDARKWDE

-127 NQHVADMDDFLDYPG
+127 NKHVADMDDFLDYPG
-142 PHRTFGD
+142 PHLTFGD

-162 AAVMVKTF
+162 AAVIVKTF

-306 NNQGPMKFGGTLH
+306 NNQGPMKFGGTMH

-364 ANRACYSE
+364 VNRA
-372 DTEVLTENG
+372 
-381 WKLHKDVC
+381 
-389 EGERI
+389 
-394 AVYDKDVAVCKL
+394 
-406 EVPGPLHTYH
+406 
-416 ADEELVRFE
+416 
-425 TNAQDVLVTKEHTIL
+425 
-440 RRTSHGKKDSP
+440 
-451 WIVSKAKEIVGKR
+451 
-464 IAVKAGTESWAG
+464 
-476 EEQEVEDD
+476 
-484 YLRFLGW
+484 
-491 AISEGGLSSTGR
+491 
-503 ENDYYHMTFAQS
+503 
-515 NTTPHRV
+515 
-522 EELERVLTSLGV
+522 
-534 KCKKY
+534 
-539 QSEKDNTTRWNVY
+539 
-552 GKELIEPLFDLIG
+552 
-565 AYSPEK
+565 
-571 HIPRQYLNLPKEKL
+571 
-585 NCLFESLMMGDGH
+585 
-598 WDTRAPR
+598 
-605 VSGYYSTTSSQ
+605 
-616 LADDFQELA
+616 
-625 FKCGYGTKRTVH
+625 
-637 YYANG
+637 
-642 NRVTCYRVLVQK
+642 
-654 KIIREVVSPKLE
+654 
-666 QYSGNVYCFST
+666 
-677 STGFYVTRRNGCV
+677 
-690 AVQGNTAYVSR
+690 TAYVSR

-715 LEVVFTRDILPYCE
+715 LEVVFTREILPYCE

-771 NRDAARLAGLTKEH
+771 NRDAARLAGLIKEH

-793 SVQDLNQSQQ
+793 SVQDLNQSQM

-901 RDPCVWDGAVAK
+901 RDPRVWDGAVAK

>member
-1 MAGKISGATIKERN
+1 MAGKISRATIKERK

-52 NYEPDITDARKWDE
+52 NYEPDIVDARKWDE

-102 PYYAICEKSICDYTA
+102 PYYAICEKSICDYMA

-306 NNQGPMKFGGTLH
+306 NNQGPMKFGGTMH

-364 ANRACYSE
+364 VNRA
-372 DTEVLTENG
+372 
-381 WKLHKDVC
+381 
-389 EGERI
+389 
-394 AVYDKDVAVCKL
+394 
-406 EVPGPLHTYH
+406 
-416 ADEELVRFE
+416 
-425 TNAQDVLVTKEHTIL
+425 
-440 RRTSHGKKDSP
+440 
-451 WIVSKAKEIVGKR
+451 
-464 IAVKAGTESWAG
+464 
-476 EEQEVEDD
+476 
-484 YLRFLGW
+484 
-491 AISEGGLSSTGR
+491 
-503 ENDYYHMTFAQS
+503 
-515 NTTPHRV
+515 
-522 EELERVLTSLGV
+522 
-534 KCKKY
+534 
-539 QSEKDNTTRWNVY
+539 
-552 GKELIEPLFDLIG
+552 
-565 AYSPEK
+565 
-571 HIPRQYLNLPKEKL
+571 
-585 NCLFESLMMGDGH
+585 
-598 WDTRAPR
+598 
-605 VSGYYSTTSSQ
+605 
-616 LADDFQELA
+616 
-625 FKCGYGTKRTVH
+625 
-637 YYANG
+637 
-642 NRVTCYRVLVQK
+642 
-654 KIIREVVSPKLE
+654 
-666 QYSGNVYCFST
+666 
-677 STGFYVTRRNGCV
+677 
-690 AVQGNTAYVSR
+690 TAYVSR

-715 LEVVFTRDILPYCE
+715 LEVVFTREILPYCE

-793 SVQDLNQSQQ
+793 SVQDLNQSQM

-894 HHRWDRM
+894 HHRWDKM

>member
-52 NYEPDITDARKWDE
+52 NYEPDIADARKWDE

-94 ANDVLAST
+94 ANDVLATT

-127 NQHVADMDDFLDYPG
+127 NKHIPDLDDFLDYPG

-231 FQPDEIAYMSM
+231 FQPDEVAYMSM

-364 ANRACYSE
+364 TNRA
-372 DTEVLTENG
+372 
-381 WKLHKDVC
+381 
-389 EGERI
+389 
-394 AVYDKDVAVCKL
+394 
-406 EVPGPLHTYH
+406 
-416 ADEELVRFE
+416 
-425 TNAQDVLVTKEHTIL
+425 
-440 RRTSHGKKDSP
+440 
-451 WIVSKAKEIVGKR
+451 
-464 IAVKAGTESWAG
+464 
-476 EEQEVEDD
+476 
-484 YLRFLGW
+484 
-491 AISEGGLSSTGR
+491 
-503 ENDYYHMTFAQS
+503 
-515 NTTPHRV
+515 
-522 EELERVLTSLGV
+522 
-534 KCKKY
+534 
-539 QSEKDNTTRWNVY
+539 
-552 GKELIEPLFDLIG
+552 
-565 AYSPEK
+565 
-571 HIPRQYLNLPKEKL
+571 
-585 NCLFESLMMGDGH
+585 
-598 WDTRAPR
+598 
-605 VSGYYSTTSSQ
+605 
-616 LADDFQELA
+616 
-625 FKCGYGTKRTVH
+625 
-637 YYANG
+637 
-642 NRVTCYRVLVQK
+642 
-654 KIIREVVSPKLE
+654 
-666 QYSGNVYCFST
+666 
-677 STGFYVTRRNGCV
+677 
-690 AVQGNTAYVSR
+690 TAYVSR

>member
-1 MAGKISGATIKERN
+1 MAGKISRATIKERK

-52 NYEPDITDARKWDE
+52 NYEPDIVDARKWDE

-364 ANRACYSE
+364 VNRA
-372 DTEVLTENG
+372 
-381 WKLHKDVC
+381 
-389 EGERI
+389 
-394 AVYDKDVAVCKL
+394 
-406 EVPGPLHTYH
+406 
-416 ADEELVRFE
+416 
-425 TNAQDVLVTKEHTIL
+425 
-440 RRTSHGKKDSP
+440 
-451 WIVSKAKEIVGKR
+451 
-464 IAVKAGTESWAG
+464 
-476 EEQEVEDD
+476 
-484 YLRFLGW
+484 
-491 AISEGGLSSTGR
+491 
-503 ENDYYHMTFAQS
+503 
-515 NTTPHRV
+515 
-522 EELERVLTSLGV
+522 
-534 KCKKY
+534 
-539 QSEKDNTTRWNVY
+539 
-552 GKELIEPLFDLIG
+552 
-565 AYSPEK
+565 
-571 HIPRQYLNLPKEKL
+571 
-585 NCLFESLMMGDGH
+585 
-598 WDTRAPR
+598 
-605 VSGYYSTTSSQ
+605 
-616 LADDFQELA
+616 
-625 FKCGYGTKRTVH
+625 
-637 YYANG
+637 
-642 NRVTCYRVLVQK
+642 
-654 KIIREVVSPKLE
+654 
-666 QYSGNVYCFST
+666 
-677 STGFYVTRRNGCV
+677 
-690 AVQGNTAYVSR
+690 TAYVSR

-715 LEVVFTRDILPYCE
+715 LEVVFTREILPYCE

-771 NRDAARLAGLTKEH
+771 NRDAARLAGLIKEH

-793 SVQDLNQSQQ
+793 SVQDLNQSQM

>member
-1 MAGKISGATIKERN
+1 MAGKISGATIKERK

-52 NYEPDITDARKWDE
+52 NYEPDIVDARKWDE

-94 ANDVLAST
+94 ANDVLATT

-127 NQHVADMDDFLDYPG
+127 NKHVADMDDFLDYPG

-231 FQPDEIAYMSM
+231 FQPDEVAYMSM

-364 ANRACYSE
+364 ANRA
-372 DTEVLTENG
+372 
-381 WKLHKDVC
+381 
-389 EGERI
+389 
-394 AVYDKDVAVCKL
+394 
-406 EVPGPLHTYH
+406 
-416 ADEELVRFE
+416 
-425 TNAQDVLVTKEHTIL
+425 
-440 RRTSHGKKDSP
+440 
-451 WIVSKAKEIVGKR
+451 
-464 IAVKAGTESWAG
+464 
-476 EEQEVEDD
+476 
-484 YLRFLGW
+484 
-491 AISEGGLSSTGR
+491 
-503 ENDYYHMTFAQS
+503 
-515 NTTPHRV
+515 
-522 EELERVLTSLGV
+522 
-534 KCKKY
+534 
-539 QSEKDNTTRWNVY
+539 
-552 GKELIEPLFDLIG
+552 
-565 AYSPEK
+565 
-571 HIPRQYLNLPKEKL
+571 
-585 NCLFESLMMGDGH
+585 
-598 WDTRAPR
+598 
-605 VSGYYSTTSSQ
+605 
-616 LADDFQELA
+616 
-625 FKCGYGTKRTVH
+625 
-637 YYANG
+637 
-642 NRVTCYRVLVQK
+642 
-654 KIIREVVSPKLE
+654 
-666 QYSGNVYCFST
+666 
-677 STGFYVTRRNGCV
+677 
-690 AVQGNTAYVSR
+690 TAYVSR

-793 SVQDLNQSQQ
+793 SVQDLNQSQM

-881 VARGIIKEVRAIT
+881 VARDIIKEVRAIT

>member
-1 MAGKISGATIKERN
+1 MAGKISGATIKERK

-52 NYEPDITDARKWDE
+52 NYEPDIADARKWDE

-94 ANDVLAST
+94 ANDVLATT

-127 NQHVADMDDFLDYPG
+127 NKHIPDLDDFLDYPG

-231 FQPDEIAYMSM
+231 FQPDEVAYMSM

-364 ANRACYSE
+364 ANRA
-372 DTEVLTENG
+372 
-381 WKLHKDVC
+381 
-389 EGERI
+389 
-394 AVYDKDVAVCKL
+394 
-406 EVPGPLHTYH
+406 
-416 ADEELVRFE
+416 
-425 TNAQDVLVTKEHTIL
+425 
-440 RRTSHGKKDSP
+440 
-451 WIVSKAKEIVGKR
+451 
-464 IAVKAGTESWAG
+464 
-476 EEQEVEDD
+476 
-484 YLRFLGW
+484 
-491 AISEGGLSSTGR
+491 
-503 ENDYYHMTFAQS
+503 
-515 NTTPHRV
+515 
-522 EELERVLTSLGV
+522 
-534 KCKKY
+534 
-539 QSEKDNTTRWNVY
+539 
-552 GKELIEPLFDLIG
+552 
-565 AYSPEK
+565 
-571 HIPRQYLNLPKEKL
+571 
-585 NCLFESLMMGDGH
+585 
-598 WDTRAPR
+598 
-605 VSGYYSTTSSQ
+605 
-616 LADDFQELA
+616 
-625 FKCGYGTKRTVH
+625 
-637 YYANG
+637 
-642 NRVTCYRVLVQK
+642 
-654 KIIREVVSPKLE
+654 
-666 QYSGNVYCFST
+666 
-677 STGFYVTRRNGCV
+677 
-690 AVQGNTAYVSR
+690 TAYVSR

-881 VARGIIKEVRAIT
+881 VARDIIKEVRAIT

>member
-1 MAGKISGATIKERN
+1 MAGKISGATIKERK

-52 NYEPDITDARKWDE
+52 NYEPDIADARKWDE

-94 ANDVLAST
+94 ANDVLATT

-127 NQHVADMDDFLDYPG
+127 NKHIPDLDDFLDYPG

-231 FQPDEIAYMSM
+231 FQPDEVAYMSM

-364 ANRACYSE
+364 TNRA
-372 DTEVLTENG
+372 
-381 WKLHKDVC
+381 
-389 EGERI
+389 
-394 AVYDKDVAVCKL
+394 
-406 EVPGPLHTYH
+406 
-416 ADEELVRFE
+416 
-425 TNAQDVLVTKEHTIL
+425 
-440 RRTSHGKKDSP
+440 
-451 WIVSKAKEIVGKR
+451 
-464 IAVKAGTESWAG
+464 
-476 EEQEVEDD
+476 
-484 YLRFLGW
+484 
-491 AISEGGLSSTGR
+491 
-503 ENDYYHMTFAQS
+503 
-515 NTTPHRV
+515 
-522 EELERVLTSLGV
+522 
-534 KCKKY
+534 
-539 QSEKDNTTRWNVY
+539 
-552 GKELIEPLFDLIG
+552 
-565 AYSPEK
+565 
-571 HIPRQYLNLPKEKL
+571 
-585 NCLFESLMMGDGH
+585 
-598 WDTRAPR
+598 
-605 VSGYYSTTSSQ
+605 
-616 LADDFQELA
+616 
-625 FKCGYGTKRTVH
+625 
-637 YYANG
+637 
-642 NRVTCYRVLVQK
+642 
-654 KIIREVVSPKLE
+654 
-666 QYSGNVYCFST
+666 
-677 STGFYVTRRNGCV
+677 
-690 AVQGNTAYVSR
+690 TAYVSR
-701 NITKSKMLYPIMKY
+701 NITKSKMLYPIMKF
-715 LEVVFTRDILPYCE
+715 LEVVFTRELLPYCE

-881 VARGIIKEVRAIT
+881 VARDIIKEVRAIT

>member
-1 MAGKISGATIKERN
+1 
-15 IYEQLDRVPS
+15 
-25 EQLTDILLKAFS
+25 
-37 AHEGFTLPIPSSIST
+37 
-52 NYEPDITDARKWDE
+52 
-66 FVEWERAI
+66 
-74 HPISNYYNTL
+74 
-84 GIARPYFSKA
+84 
-94 ANDVLAST
+94 
-102 PYYAICEKSICDYTA
+102 
-117 ALEFGVYDRD
+117 
-127 NQHVADMDDFLDYPG
+127 
-142 PHRTFGD
+142 
-149 VTKKYLPDLTRYD
+149 
-162 AAVMVKTF
+162 
-170 NRKGKCVEFDSYLG
+170 
-184 TEFWKEIDRVP
+184 
-195 VGINLGHLPAARQ
+195 
-208 IGYYSHGHVQRYW
+208 
-221 QRSRTGVYVS
+221 
-231 FQPDEIAYMSM
+231 MSM

-271 AGKTFQNGVVPSLVY
+271 AGKTFQNGVIPSLVY

-364 ANRACYSE
+364 TNRA
-372 DTEVLTENG
+372 
-381 WKLHKDVC
+381 
-389 EGERI
+389 
-394 AVYDKDVAVCKL
+394 
-406 EVPGPLHTYH
+406 
-416 ADEELVRFE
+416 
-425 TNAQDVLVTKEHTIL
+425 
-440 RRTSHGKKDSP
+440 
-451 WIVSKAKEIVGKR
+451 
-464 IAVKAGTESWAG
+464 
-476 EEQEVEDD
+476 
-484 YLRFLGW
+484 
-491 AISEGGLSSTGR
+491 
-503 ENDYYHMTFAQS
+503 
-515 NTTPHRV
+515 
-522 EELERVLTSLGV
+522 
-534 KCKKY
+534 
-539 QSEKDNTTRWNVY
+539 
-552 GKELIEPLFDLIG
+552 
-565 AYSPEK
+565 
-571 HIPRQYLNLPKEKL
+571 
-585 NCLFESLMMGDGH
+585 
-598 WDTRAPR
+598 
-605 VSGYYSTTSSQ
+605 
-616 LADDFQELA
+616 
-625 FKCGYGTKRTVH
+625 
-637 YYANG
+637 
-642 NRVTCYRVLVQK
+642 
-654 KIIREVVSPKLE
+654 
-666 QYSGNVYCFST
+666 
-677 STGFYVTRRNGCV
+677 
-690 AVQGNTAYVSR
+690 TAYVSR

-715 LEVVFTRDILPYCE
+715 LEVVFTREILPYCE

-793 SVQDLNQSQQ
+793 SVQDLNQSQM

-901 RDPCVWDGAVAK
+901 RDPRVWDGAVAK